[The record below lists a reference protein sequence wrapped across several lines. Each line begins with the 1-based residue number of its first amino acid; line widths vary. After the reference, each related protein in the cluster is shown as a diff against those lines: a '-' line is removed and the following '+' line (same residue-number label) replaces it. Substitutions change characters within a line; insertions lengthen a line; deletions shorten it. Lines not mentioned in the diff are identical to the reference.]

1 MRTHSSAEMTK
12 GLRRCEAHSDRVAA
26 LGRAAHASSSS
37 PRQTEHAS
45 YGRALGGPVD
55 AASKGATFASLSQP
69 ASAHSQP
76 AAILPKP
83 SASPAQGLSQPA
95 AILPKTAA
103 AAAGKRSLPTRA
115 VLLSQPA
122 AILPKPSASPA
133 QGLSQPA
140 AILPKPSASPTVYSR
155 SVPGAGSLKAPA
167 AAAGFGR
174 GAAGF
179 RPTPRLPWFRAH
191 VSAANDPGRL
201 LSVHL
206 VHTALVSGWA
216 SGMLFYELI
225 TLDPGDPVY
234 NPPWRQG
241 SYVVPLAARLG
252 VLRSDYAWSLGLAQ
266 GSSVAAP
273 PAAAGS
279 LQYLS
284 HPLAPWTYEAVLP
297 SHLALAGALLAAGA
311 WHWAYWDLNLFAP
324 RAAALG
330 LDLSRILGIHLLAAS
345 ALCCGFGLAHLSG
358 SFGPGAWTS
367 DSFGLAGSLRVLQPS
382 WSVLALAANSYG
394 VISAHHASGGA
405 GGLSVGLWHAAAAP
419 ARSLDRLLRMGN
431 TESLLA
437 STVAAVGS
445 ASALAAALLWYGSA
459 TLGPELA
466 GPTRFHWDSASFC
479 QELARRVGAAAGS
492 LPRAW
497 EQVPDKLVL
506 YDYLGSNP
514 SKGGLFRAGPM
525 LKADGLLA
533 AWLGHA
539 SFSWKTAGLA
549 VRRVPAFFERF
560 PLILI
565 DQSST
570 VRADIAFRRAESS
583 YSIEERKVRLCFSG
597 GVLGPAA
604 LASPSL
610 VKAYARKA
618 QFGEVFRFSALSSS
632 LQDGVFRT
640 SPRGWYSFSHVGL
653 WGMFWFGHLWHAG
666 RALFRE
672 TWAGVSVQSLHQ
684 VEYGRSE
691 KLGGAGS

>member
-1 MRTHSSAEMTK
+1 M
-12 GLRRCEAHSDRVAA
+12 
-26 LGRAAHASSSS
+26 
-37 PRQTEHAS
+37 
-45 YGRALGGPVD
+45 
-55 AASKGATFASLSQP
+55 
-69 ASAHSQP
+69 
-76 AAILPKP
+76 
-83 SASPAQGLSQPA
+83 
-95 AILPKTAA
+95 
-103 AAAGKRSLPTRA
+103 
-115 VLLSQPA
+115 
-122 AILPKPSASPA
+122 
-133 QGLSQPA
+133 
-140 AILPKPSASPTVYSR
+140 YSR
-155 SVPGAGSLKAPA
+155 SVLGALAGRPSWPRQAAPGRA
-167 AAAGFGR
+167 ASAAGR
-174 GAAGF
+174 
-179 RPTPRLPWFRAH
+179 RPSLPWFRAH

-201 LSVHL
+201 LAVHL

-252 VLRSDYAWSLGLAQ
+252 VLRSDYAWSVGLGGGL
-266 GSSVAAP
+266 GGL
-273 PAAAGS
+273 PAAAQVGQNAPA
-279 LQYLS
+279 LGQAL
-284 HPLAPWTYEAVLP
+284 PPWTYEAVLP
-297 SHLALAGALLAAGA
+297 SHLALAGALLAAAA

-324 RAAALG
+324 RARALG
-330 LDLSRILGIHLLAAS
+330 LDLNRILGIHLLAAS

-358 SFGPGAWTS
+358 SFGPGAWAS
-367 DSFGLAGSLRVLQPS
+367 DSFGLAGAARALRPS
-382 WSVLALAANSYG
+382 FSVLALAANSYG
-394 VISAHHASGGA
+394 AISAHHASGGA
-405 GGLSVGLWHAAAAP
+405 AGLSVGLWHAAAAP
-419 ARSLDRLLRMGN
+419 ARSLDKLLRMGN

-479 QELARRVGAAAGS
+479 QELARRVGAAAGAGS
-492 LPRAW
+492 LARAW

-514 SKGGLFRAGPM
+514 AKGGLLRAGPM

-539 SFSWKTAGLA
+539 SFSWAAAGLA

-560 PLILI
+560 PLVLI
-565 DQSST
+565 DRSGT

-583 YSIEERKVRLCFSG
+583 YSVEERRVRLCFSG

-604 LASPSL
+604 LAAPSL

-640 SPRGWYSFSHVGL
+640 SPRGWYSFSHAGL

-691 KLGGAGS
+691 KLGGAASG